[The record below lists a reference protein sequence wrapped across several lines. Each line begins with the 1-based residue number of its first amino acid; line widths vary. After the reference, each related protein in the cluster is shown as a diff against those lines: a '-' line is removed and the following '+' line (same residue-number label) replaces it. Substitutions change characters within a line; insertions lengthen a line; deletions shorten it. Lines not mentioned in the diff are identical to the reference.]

1 MPVGRPRNFDTG
13 HALSVAMLV
22 FWELGY
28 EGASLE
34 RLRTS
39 MGIAHMPSL
48 FKAFGDKERL
58 FQSATELYWD
68 TYYVPLL
75 AELESLPNV
84 EEAFE
89 FLLKSLAH
97 LYTAHAPMRG
107 CLIVTGATNCTP
119 QNAALVTWTA
129 QYRDRIQNAIHG
141 RLARAVSEEQI
152 SSLLLSIFTEFYG
165 TLIIGMAM
173 RARDNATTDMLLST
187 VSLAI
192 EPLEVDI

>member
-1 MPVGRPRNFDTG
+1 
-13 HALSVAMLV
+13 MLV

-58 FQSATELYWD
+58 FKSATDFYWD

-75 AELESLPNV
+75 ADLETTPNV
-84 EEAFE
+84 EEAFK
-89 FLLKSLAH
+89 FLLESLVD

-107 CLIVTGATNCTP
+107 CLIITGATNCTP
-119 QNAALVTWTA
+119 QNAAVVTWTA
-129 QYRDRIQNAIHG
+129 QYRDRIQSAIHG
-141 RLARAVSEEQI
+141 RLARAVSEKQI
-152 SSLLLSIFTEFYG
+152 SSSLLLSMFAEFYG
-165 TLIIGMAM
+165 TVIVGMAT
-173 RARDNATTDMLLST
+173 RARDKATTDMLLST

-192 EPLEVDI
+192 EPLEIDI